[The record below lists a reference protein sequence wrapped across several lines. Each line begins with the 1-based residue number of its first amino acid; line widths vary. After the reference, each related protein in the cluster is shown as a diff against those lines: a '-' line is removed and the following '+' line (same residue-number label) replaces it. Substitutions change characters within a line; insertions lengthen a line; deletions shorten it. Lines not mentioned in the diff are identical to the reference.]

1 MSEENIYREMAEKI
15 MMKGSEIIP
24 QLFQMIADSRE
35 AELLMAMPGTPG
47 QLAEKVGMPVDEV
60 EKMCKTLYRKGIAFK
75 SFKTG
80 SLAYKMCRDL
90 VQFHDASIL
99 WPEAPREY
107 LDLWQKFME
116 EEWPN
121 YAKVVEK
128 IMPKPFTR
136 VIPVAQAVEAGKQQV
151 LDIESANKMIQDSE
165 RVAVTKCTC
174 RLTAHKCDNPLEVC
188 LQIGKAADYTIDRKS
203 GREISKDEAYDIL
216 QKAEEAGLVHVTLN
230 KAHVGHF
237 ICNCCGCCCQTLPL
251 LISEGLK
258 LTDPS
263 RYTARIDPELC
274 AFCGTCRDRCYFNAV
289 VETKNDS
296 GEEVMSISEEKCMG
310 CGLCYVTCSE
320 GAISLVETRPED
332 FIPA

>member
-1 MSEENIYREMAEKI
+1 MSEEDIYRQMAEKI
-15 MMKGSEIIP
+15 MMKGSTIIP
-24 QLFQMIADSRE
+24 RLFRMIADSEE
-35 AELLMAMPGTPG
+35 AELMMAMPGTPE
-47 QLAEKVGMPVDEV
+47 QLAEKVGKPVEQV
-60 EKMCKTLYRKGIAFK
+60 EEMCKNLYRKGVAFK

-80 SLAYKMCRDL
+80 SLGYKMCRDL

-99 WPEAPREY
+99 WPEAPQEY

-121 YAKVVEK
+121 YAKIVEK

-136 VIPVAQAVEAGKQQV
+136 VIPIDKAVEAGKQQV
-151 LDIESANKMIQDSE
+151 LDTESAEKMIQDSE
-165 RVAVTKCTC
+165 KVAVTKCTC

-188 LQIGKAADYTIDRKS
+188 LQIGKAADYTIDRES
-203 GREISKDEAYDIL
+203 GREVSRDEAYEIL
-216 QKAEEAGLVHVTLN
+216 KKSEDAGLVHITLN
-230 KAHVGHF
+230 KAHAGHF

-263 RYTARIDPELC
+263 RYTARIDAGLC
-274 AFCGTCRDRCYFNAV
+274 DFCGACRDRCYFNAV
-289 VETKNDS
+289 VEAKNDE
-296 GEEVMSISEEKCMG
+296 GEEVMSIIEEKCMG
-310 CGLCYVTCSE
+310 CGLCYVTCPE